1 MGLVTGI
8 TKVMELPDGK
18 ITIRKLNHKK
28 LREASKRQQSEGI
41 GFMREV
47 GPELM
52 KALRSEDA
60 AGVDRIQRTQEAA
73 LSNYDRDTLLQ
84 MGIVSW
90 TYQPQITDSNR
101 VEIINDLD
109 EPTAVAISEAVFHF
123 SRPENSVEVGEA
135 SPDSMNT

>member
-8 TKVMELPDGK
+8 TRKVVLPDGEA
-18 ITIRKLNHKK
+18 TIRKLNHKK
-28 LREASKRQQSEGI
+28 LKEASRRQQIEGI

-60 AGVDRIQRTQEAA
+60 ASVDRIQRTQEAA

-84 MGIVSW
+84 MGVVSW
-90 TYQPQITDSNR
+90 SYDPQITDSNR
-101 VEIINDLD
+101 VEVLNDLD
-109 EPTAVAISEAVFHF
+109 EPTAILLSEFIFRF
-123 SRPENSVEVGEA
+123 SRPETEQEAGEGQPG
-135 SPDSMNT
+135 STNT